1 MIKLYT
7 TGCPQCNVLKSKL
20 DSKGI
25 KYESITSLEIIQEVA
40 KSQGFRSVPILE
52 VDGNYMDFISSI
64 KYFS

>member
-25 KYESITSLEIIQEVA
+25 EYEVITSLEVIQDIA
-40 KSQGFRSVPILE
+40 KSKGFRSVPILE

-64 KYFS
+64 KYIS